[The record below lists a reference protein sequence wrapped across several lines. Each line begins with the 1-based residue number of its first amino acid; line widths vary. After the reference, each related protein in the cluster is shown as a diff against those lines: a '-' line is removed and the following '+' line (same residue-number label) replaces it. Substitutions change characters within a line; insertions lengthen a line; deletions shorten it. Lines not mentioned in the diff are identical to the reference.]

1 MSQSNISIILVD
13 TQLPE
18 NIGLSSR
25 SMFNFGIEDL
35 RLVSP
40 KLQWPS
46 EKAHAVAVDSSSIVD
61 NALVFQNL
69 KEALSDIDYSVA
81 FTARRRDMNKDIVT
95 NEKLVEEIN
104 LKPKKQKIGIVFGGE
119 ASGLTNEHISL
130 VSKCVTISTDD
141 NLSSLNLSHAVTV
154 FCHSLFAAKNSNKAE
169 SSEIKE
175 SRMVDHSKLHHFFDH
190 LERELDIRGF
200 FEPVEK
206 KPSMVIK
213 LRNIFHRAELSEREI
228 ASLRGVLTS
237 LTKYKEKQED

>member
-25 SMFNFGIEDL
+25 TMFNFGIEDL

-95 NEKLVEEIN
+95 NEKLIEEIN
-104 LKPKKQKIGIVFGGE
+104 LMPKKQKIGIVFGGE

-154 FCHSLFAAKNSNKAE
+154 FCYSLFRSKNKNSNIFINNLDAE
-169 SSEIKE
+169 VKNSE
-175 SRMVDHSKLHHFFDH
+175 LLNFFSH
-190 LERELDIRGF
+190 LEIELEDRGF
-200 FEPVEK
+200 FEPKEK
-206 KPSMVIK
+206 MEKMKQNI
-213 LRNIFHRAELSEREI
+213 RNLFHRANLSGREVQT
-228 ASLRGVLTS
+228 LRGIITA
-237 LTKYKEKQED
+237 LTKYEKSGKI

>member
-25 SMFNFGIEDL
+25 TMFNFGIEDL

-40 KLQWPS
+40 KLRWPS
-46 EKAHAVAVDSSSIVD
+46 EKARAVAVDSSSIVD

-154 FCHSLFAAKNSNKAE
+154 FCYSLFRSKNKNSDIFINNLDAE
-169 SSEIKE
+169 VKNSE
-175 SRMVDHSKLHHFFDH
+175 LLNFFSH
-190 LERELDIRGF
+190 LEIELEDRGF
-200 FEPVEK
+200 FEPKEK
-206 KPSMVIK
+206 MEKMKQNI
-213 LRNIFHRAELSEREI
+213 RNLFHRANLSGREVQT
-228 ASLRGVLTS
+228 LRGIITA
-237 LTKYKEKQED
+237 LTKYEKSGKI

>member
-25 SMFNFGIEDL
+25 TMFNFGIEDL

-95 NEKLVEEIN
+95 NEKLIEEIN

-154 FCHSLFAAKNSNKAE
+154 FCYSLFRSKNKNSNIFINNLE
-169 SSEIKE
+169 SEVKNSE
-175 SRMVDHSKLHHFFDH
+175 LLNFFSH
-190 LERELDIRGF
+190 LEIELEDRGF
-200 FEPVEK
+200 FEPKEK
-206 KPSMVIK
+206 MEKMKQNI
-213 LRNIFHRAELSEREI
+213 RNLFHRANLSGREVQT
-228 ASLRGVLTS
+228 LRGIITA
-237 LTKYKEKQED
+237 LTKYEKSGKI